1 MVVVE
6 GIITR
11 REFKLSCFSLA
22 QIDINQDVQDVI
34 RRDLSLFSSQA

>member
-6 GIITR
+6 GIITK

-22 QIDINQDVQDVI
+22 QIDINQDVV